1 MNPYFYSHYTPPSPS
16 PLVRAAGVRRLNA
29 RPTSPSAT
37 YATPS
42 PGIAERTTTA
52 PTPFHEKPAQ
62 FLPPPAAAAAAAAV
76 TFRSAAAPS
85 PPLHPSTDAIRVSGG
100 ATLHRH
106 DDAPPQPASSV
117 PCLVLFSPQGP
128 RPLEGLTAIST
139 SSNRGSTA
147 ARRTPSAS
155 AFLGG
160 MDVPRKLTRGGG
172 GGRGHGP
179 TTLDGVRCVYD
190 RDTRSQLLHI
200 SPGTEVDFAAFM
212 RLPGCTR
219 GSTAS
224 ASATAGHTVLVVQFC
239 IAAPT
244 GPPAAEQ
251 HRAGDGAPSALPQ
264 PYVPPPGSAYIELVV
279 RTTTTTTRA
288 ASVASMRGNSGPLS
302 HSSGSNNN
310 TSVAAVRGGYRL
322 RFTNAVRAVQR
333 HAHHTRFPLQCVRTA
348 QWVQLYI
355 DVDSVMQTCA
365 AHGGSSA
372 STVFR
377 LHELRIGAGATSGPT
392 GISSGSGGLYVR
404 RVVAGH
410 GLPLPPPSQ
419 DGVPTFFLHPAG
431 QHSVGGGALQTWT
444 LPEPLRLPA
453 EAGETLSLFVRSGD
467 EAVLCAPSALPPPPS
482 SLPSSSVAAIAEVK
496 GEEEENKMVAATPQA
511 RHSLRP
517 SVTAEPRYRDSVSGE
532 AAAPTATPPVAVSK
546 HEAQVTTTS
555 HHESGPTSA
564 PPTASAEKPRRR
576 HHTALE
582 LLMIR
587 QREQAVLRRR
597 YASWSPLISS
607 KTNAKMLGGA
617 PPRTPDAPA
626 VLPSA
631 HPSSS
636 SSSSS
641 RSLNSE
647 AGHDVAVARTPAAA
661 AAAAACTP
669 LFSDAHGTPDRRA
682 PRRADHEV
690 RDGVTGAAN
699 DRVQRRA
706 RVQHLHRE
714 EREDEDSAQEGE
726 YACSTDGH
734 LAHADGE
741 AAAQVSSP
749 VSDVCELA
757 EAQRTR
763 QSTALEG
770 PHPPSAAPSPAF
782 ADTRMP
788 LPPLPPTPRRSS
800 HDNDDDDDNDRV
812 VHEEDDCG
820 TPLAAD
826 VLSSTETSSVADTSS
841 YSNPSSSSSVLSC
854 TSAVVKLIRAMNE
867 RVSRL
872 HTVLSDEKQAIAAVT
887 APPGGVR
894 DAQPPASSG
903 PLQPPGTAT
912 PLSLLSAV
920 MGNARCTEAG
930 LQEAGRNISATAKD
944 AGESSEDDE
953 AFMAHTP
960 AADGRTDADRRTD
973 ADDAR
978 AILELWSSTEMP
990 LQLPALTAQISPP
1003 PPDKFE
1009 RQALAAAEQGVVKA
1023 ADTHAQQRPT
1033 AGADS
1038 RVQLRTTAADAA
1050 ATGKEA
1056 DPALLPPPPP
1066 GSATTSW
1073 TFHSA
1078 SVALS
1083 TATASERAVGAA
1095 TTVAG
1100 ALPRD
1105 SHVTSREPPLT
1116 GSLYTPA
1123 AAAPKVSR
1131 GSGPAH
1137 AATKAV
1143 VWRRPNAATVQPPP
1157 QQQQQ
1162 REGWTGEAAATTTR
1176 VLRDD
1181 VRHGEDT
1188 KRQGMPK
1195 ARPPPLPTHVVRHM
1209 VANHEDVREDDAVF
1223 QRVKKWSAPRPV
1235 SPQTSHS
1242 PSTPKFTSEVAG
1254 SRTPPTAALTDTDT
1268 ATHTDRATN
1277 ANSAGAGTTLTT
1289 AGNSST
1295 TTVSSSFHM
1304 WLPHPMPLLSASRVR
1319 YPSTMTPSS
1328 GGSGGR
1334 SQPSTLSALP
1344 PPPPVVRL
1352 SAAGNIPFTHLRPTS
1367 PPHSKNADKQVCN
1380 EVLTTITAVAATVAG
1395 GDGGTPVR
1403 ALTATRAPQAG
1414 ELLDRPDTADAAAAE
1429 RVEDKQEAN
1438 RFMYDSV
1445 LQCYLDLEVNTYVD
1459 AIA

>member
-1 MNPYFYSHYTPPSPS
+1 M
-16 PLVRAAGVRRLNA
+16 
-29 RPTSPSAT
+29 
-37 YATPS
+37 
-42 PGIAERTTTA
+42 
-52 PTPFHEKPAQ
+52 K
-62 FLPPPAAAAAAAAV
+62 
-76 TFRSAAAPS
+76 
-85 PPLHPSTDAIRVSGG
+85 
-100 ATLHRH
+100 
-106 DDAPPQPASSV
+106 
-117 PCLVLFSPQGP
+117 
-128 RPLEGLTAIST
+128 GLTAIST
-139 SSNRGSTA
+139 SSNRGPTA

-224 ASATAGHTVLVVQFC
+224 ACATAGHTVLVVQFC

-251 HRAGDGAPSALPQ
+251 HRAGDRAPSALPH

-288 ASVASMRGNSGPLS
+288 ASAASMRGNSGPLS

-355 DVDSVMQTCA
+355 DVDSVMETCA

-377 LHELRIGAGATSGPT
+377 LHELRIGAGATSGST

-404 RVVAGH
+404 RIVAGH

-419 DGVPTFFLHPAG
+419 DEVPTFFLHPAG

-467 EAVLCAPSALPPPPS
+467 EAVLCAPSVLPPPPS

-517 SVTAEPRYRDSVSGE
+517 SVTAEPRYRDSVSGG
-532 AAAPTATPPVAVSK
+532 AAAPTATPPVAASK

-555 HHESGPTSA
+555 HHEPGPTSA
-564 PPTASAEKPRRR
+564 PPTAAAEKPRRR

-597 YASWSPLISS
+597 YASWSSLISS
-607 KTNAKMLGGA
+607 NTNAKMLGEA
-617 PPRTPDAPA
+617 PPRTHDAPA

-631 HPSSS
+631 YPS

-647 AGHDVAVARTPAAA
+647 AGHEVSVARTPAAEV

-669 LFSDAHGTPDRRA
+669 LFSNAHGTPDRRA
-682 PRRADHEV
+682 SRRADHDV

-714 EREDEDSAQEGE
+714 EREDEDPVQEGE

-734 LAHADGE
+734 LAHADRE

-757 EAQRTR
+757 EAQRTW

-770 PHPPSAAPSPAF
+770 PHPLSAAPSPAF
-782 ADTRMP
+782 AGTRMP

-800 HDNDDDDDNDRV
+800 HDNDDDDNNDHV
-812 VHEEDDCG
+812 AYEEDDCG

-903 PLQPPGTAT
+903 PPRPLGTAT
-912 PLSLLSAV
+912 PLSLLTAV
-920 MGNARCTEAG
+920 IGNARRTEAG
-930 LQEAGRNISATAKD
+930 LQDAGRNISATAKD
-944 AGESSEDDE
+944 AGESSENDE

-960 AADGRTDADRRTD
+960 AADGRTDAD
-973 ADDAR
+973 DAR
-978 AILELWSSTEMP
+978 AILELWSSTEVP
-990 LQLPALTAQISPP
+990 LQLPAFTAQTSPP

-1023 ADTHAQQRPT
+1023 ADTRAQQWPT

-1123 AAAPKVSR
+1123 AAAAAPKVSR

-1143 VWRRPNAATVQPPP
+1143 VWRRPNAATVQQQ

-1162 REGWTGEAAATTTR
+1162 REGWTGEAAAATTTTTR

-1181 VRHGEDT
+1181 VRRGEDT

-1223 QRVKKWSAPRPV
+1223 QRVKKWSAPKPV
-1235 SPQTSHS
+1235 SPPTSHS

-1254 SRTPPTAALTDTDT
+1254 SRTPPTAVLTDTDT

-1277 ANSAGAGTTLTT
+1277 ANSAGAGTTVTT

-1328 GGSGGR
+1328 GGGSGGR

-1352 SAAGNIPFTHLRPTS
+1352 SAAGNTPFTHLRPTS
-1367 PPHSKNADKQVCN
+1367 PPPLKNADKQVRN
-1380 EVLTTITAVAATVAG
+1380 EVLTTITAVAATAAG
-1395 GDGGTPVR
+1395 GNGGTPVRGSGARHAAETR

-1414 ELLDRPDTADAAAAE
+1414 ELLDRPDTVDAADAE
-1429 RVEDKQEAN
+1429 EVEDKQEAN